1 MKKTML
7 NIKIDPKLKTA
18 AKKTAEALGIPLGTI
33 TSALIRQFVRDKE
46 VNFSIPLKPS
56 KYLRNSIKEA
66 RAELASGK
74 LKPYKDIQEMFKELG
89 V

>member
-7 NIKIDPKLKTA
+7 SIKIDPKHKQE

-33 TSALIRQFVRDKE
+33 INALLRQFVRDKE
-46 VNFSIPLKPS
+46 INLSIPLKPS
-56 KYLRNSIKEA
+56 KYLIKSIKEA
-66 RAELASGK
+66 EKEYASGK
-74 LKPYKDIQEMFKELG
+74 LKPYKDINELFEELG

>member
-7 NIKIDPKLKTA
+7 SIKIDSKQKQE

-33 TSALIRQFVRDKE
+33 ISALLRQFVRDKE
-46 VNFSIPLKPS
+46 INLSIPLKPS
-56 KYLRNSIKEA
+56 KYLRDSIKEA
-66 RAELASGK
+66 EEEYASGK
-74 LKPYKDIQEMFKELG
+74 LKPYKDIDELFKELN